1 MADRNVFNNN
11 FYGSITMEEYDSI
24 INKMERH
31 GRDNINIY
39 MYNLYHAYRQ
49 EKRWEE
55 DYRLDYFDDHFHGV
69 YNSAEDAAIDI
80 YDQDYADLP
89 EIMKPCIDWCAVGDS
104 LVKGEDDAYCVYA
117 MEVPGYGYRIFIYN
131 NYDMFVGKD

>member
-11 FYGSITMEEYDSI
+11 FYGSLKMEEYDSI

-49 EKRWEE
+49 DKGWEE
-55 DYRLDYFDDHFHGV
+55 DYRLDNFDDHFHGV
-69 YNSAEDAAIDI
+69 YNSAEDAAEDI
-80 YDQDYADLP
+80 YDCYYADLP
-89 EIMKPCIDWCAVGDS
+89 EIMKACIDWCAVGDS
-104 LVKGEDDAYCVYA
+104 LIMGDDDAYCVYEI
-117 MEVPGYGYRIFIYN
+117 EVPGYGNRIFIFYN
-131 NYDMFVGKD
+131 N